1 METQNRSSL
10 TFEQGAGDE
19 QIDPQ
24 HHTLLQ
30 HPRVLVVVSG
40 GVAEYVSTGDVQVHV
55 FDWDNYKIESEKDGN
70 VPEYFADLAKP
81 LGIPVQFNSGPQAVA
96 ALSDSKVPA
105 KKANPYAAGVVK
117 DLASSAQGVETSTPD
132 TPSIL
137 DVARFTAYKVF
148 VQDQSRS
155 DHVRGLTLE
164 QVRDETR
171 YPLGPQ
177 KDDAERLFV
186 WAYGL
191 NEGEKI
197 V

>member
-10 TFEQGAGDE
+10 TFKQGAADE

-55 FDWDNYKIESEKDGN
+55 FDWDTYKIESEKDGS
-70 VPEYFADLAKP
+70 VPEYFADL
-81 LGIPVQFNSGPQAVA
+81 QFNSGPQAVA